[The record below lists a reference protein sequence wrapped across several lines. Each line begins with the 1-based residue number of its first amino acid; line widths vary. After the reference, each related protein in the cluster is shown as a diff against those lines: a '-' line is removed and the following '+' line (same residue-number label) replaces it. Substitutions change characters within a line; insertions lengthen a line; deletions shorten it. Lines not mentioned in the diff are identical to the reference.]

1 MDNIITNKV
10 DCKSK
15 KALLIAQKVI
25 LDGGIIVYPTDTL
38 YGFGVDARNELAISK
53 LNQIKGR
60 KSPMSVIMHDKNMVF
75 SCIDIPEKNHDKIKK
90 YLKGKSTIIIKVKSE
105 VVHPDILGNNK
116 SLGIRIPDHNF
127 GPSLCKILGFPIT
140 TTSVNRTGDTPLND
154 PNKIIKA
161 FDGEFDLLIDDGIM
175 ENSSGSTIYKYEN
188 SKIKV
193 LRK

>member
-1 MDNIITNKV
+1 MKNKNTYKV

-38 YGFGVDARNELAISK
+38 YGFGVDARNKLAISK

-75 SCIDIPEKNHDKIKK
+75 SCIDIPKKHHDKINK
-90 YLKGKSTIIIKVKSE
+90 YLEGKSTIILKVKSG
-105 VVHPDILGNNK
+105 VVHPDILGINK

-127 GPSLCKILGFPIT
+127 GPRLCKILGFPIT

-161 FDGEFDLLIDDGIM
+161 FYGEFDLLIDDGIM
-175 ENSSGSTIYKYEN
+175 ENVSGSTIYKYDN

>member
-105 VVHPDILGNNK
+105 VVHQDILGNNK

>member
-1 MDNIITNKV
+1 MKKRITNRV

-38 YGFGVDARNELAISK
+38 YGFGVDARNKIAISR
-53 LNQIKGR
+53 LNEIKR
-60 KSPMSVIMHDKNMVF
+60 RRSPMSVIMHDKNMVL
-75 SCIDIPEKNHDKIKK
+75 SCIDIPKKYHYKINK
-90 YLKGKSTIIIKVKSE
+90 YLKAKSTIIIQVKSG
-105 VVHPDILGNNK
+105 VVHPDILGDNK

-127 GPSLCKILGFPIT
+127 GPILCKRLGFPIT
-140 TTSVNRTGDTPLND
+140 TTSVNRTGNMPLND

-161 FDGEFDLLIDDGIM
+161 FDGEFDLLIDDGIIQ
-175 ENSSGSTIYKYEN
+175 NSRGSTIYKFEN
-188 SKIKV
+188 SRIKV